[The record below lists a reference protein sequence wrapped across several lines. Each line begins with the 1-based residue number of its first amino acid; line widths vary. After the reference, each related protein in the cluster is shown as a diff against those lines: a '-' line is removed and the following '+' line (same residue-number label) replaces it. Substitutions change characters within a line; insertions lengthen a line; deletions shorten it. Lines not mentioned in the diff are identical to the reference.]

1 MTNAL
6 SIVTERVDDIPL
18 LLAQIEGM
26 GIPELLETH
35 FEAHGNWIGTGIGW
49 TTAVWMARI
58 LSQGDHRLS
67 WVEKWVGE
75 RVETLERSTGGL
87 VLATEWSDDRLG
99 IILDL
104 LSEEESWQEFE
115 SALNRRTIRV
125 YDLKR
130 ERVRLDSTTAS
141 GHWEVTEDGLFQFG
155 HSKDHRP
162 DLPQLKAML
171 STLDPLGMPVAT
183 QVVSGETADDPLY
196 VPAIKQVRDS
206 LDVSGLLY
214 VGDSKM
220 AALATR
226 VFVQAGGDHYLCPL
240 PKTQL
245 SDATLAEYL
254 APVWADELEPTP
266 IFRTDA
272 TGERKEIA
280 VGFEREVTMTHQ
292 TAERVLIWTERHLVV
307 RSHQFAKASEDA
319 LRKRLETAQAELLLL
334 NERKRGKKRLE
345 TRVEMDE
352 ATQAI
357 LKHHRIKGLM
367 KLTVSEQ
374 VDERPV
380 RAYGE
385 HPAGVRIKRTFTLQ
399 AEVDEAAVQ
408 AETRSFGWRVYATNS
423 PLHSL
428 SLEQAVVAY
437 REEFLIERGFGRLK
451 GKQLSLTPMYLQSD
465 KRATGLIHLLS
476 ICLRVLALL
485 EFQVRRRLAENND
498 RLAGLYAGNPK
509 RSTSRPTAEMLLE
522 AFQNITLSKVVANC
536 QRYRHLTPMSDL
548 QKTILALL
556 GMPTAIY
563 DRLAVDS
570 S

>member
-6 SIVTERVDDIPL
+6 SIETERVDDIPL

-35 FEAHGNWIGTGIGW
+35 FGVHGNWIGTGLGW
-49 TTAVWMARI
+49 TTGVWMARI

-67 WVEKWVGE
+67 WAEQWVGE
-75 RVETLERSTGGL
+75 RVETLERSTGEL

-104 LSEEESWQEFE
+104 LSEEESWQAFE

-125 YDLKR
+125 YNLKR

-141 GHWEVTEDGLFQFG
+141 GHWEVTEEGLFQFG

-162 DLPQLKAML
+162 DLPQLKIML

-226 VFVQAGGDHYLCPL
+226 AFVQEGGDQYLCPL
-240 PKTQL
+240 PKTQI
-245 SDATLAEYL
+245 SDTTLADYL

-272 TGERKEIA
+272 LGERKEIA

-292 TAERVLIWTERHLVV
+292 TAERVLTWTERRLVV
-307 RSHQFAKASEDA
+307 RSHQFAKTSEGA
-319 LRKRLETAQAELLLL
+319 LRKRLETGQAELMRL

-345 TRVEMDE
+345 SHAEMEE
-352 ATQAI
+352 ASQAI
-357 LKHHRIKGLM
+357 LKHHRIQGLM
-367 KLTVSEQ
+367 KVTVYEQ
-374 VDERPV
+374 VDERPL
-380 RAYGE
+380 RAYRE
-385 HPAGVRIKRTFTLQ
+385 RPAGVRIKRTFTLQ

-408 AETRSFGWRVYATNS
+408 TETRSFGWRVYATNS
-423 PLHSL
+423 PLHTL

-476 ICLRVLALL
+476 ICLRVLVLL
-485 EFQVRRRLAENND
+485 EFQLRRRLAEDNE

-509 RSTSRPTAEMLLE
+509 RSTSRPTAEMLLQ
-522 AFQNITLSKVVANC
+522 AFQNITLAKVVANR
-536 QRYRHLTPMSDL
+536 QRFRHLTPLSDL
-548 QKTILALL
+548 QKKILALL
-556 GMPTAIY
+556 GIPTLIY
-563 DRLAVDS
+563 DRLAIDS

>member
-35 FEAHGNWIGTGIGW
+35 FEAHGNWVGTGIGW
-49 TTAVWMARI
+49 TTGVWMAHI

-67 WVEKWVGE
+67 WAEKWVGE
-75 RVETLERSTGGL
+75 RVEMLERSTGEL

-104 LSEEESWQEFE
+104 LSEEEPWQDFE
-115 SALNRRTIRV
+115 GTLNRRTIRV

-162 DLPQLKAML
+162 DLPQLKVMF

-226 VFVQAGGDHYLCPL
+226 AFAQEGGDHYLCPL
-240 PKTQL
+240 SKTQL

-254 APVWADELEPTP
+254 APVWADEFEPTP

-280 VGFEREVTMTHQ
+280 VGFEREVTVTHQ
-292 TAERVLIWTERHLVV
+292 VAERVLTWTERHLVV

-319 LRKRLETAQAELLLL
+319 LRKRLETAHVELMLL

-345 TRVEMDE
+345 TRTEMDE
-352 ATQAI
+352 AIQAI
-357 LKHHRIKGLM
+357 LWRHRSKGLM
-367 KLTVSEQ
+367 KLTVTEQ

-380 RAYGE
+380 RAYRE
-385 HPAGVRIKRTFTLQ
+385 RRADVRIKRTFTLQ

-408 AETRSFGWRVYATNS
+408 AETRSFGWRVYATNA

-451 GKQLSLTPMYLQSD
+451 GKQLSLTPMHLQGD

-476 ICLRVLALL
+476 ICLRVLVLL
-485 EFQVRRRLAENND
+485 EFQVRRRLAENNE

-522 AFQNITLSKVVANC
+522 AFQNIPLSTVVANR
-536 QRYRHLTPMSDL
+536 QRFRHLTPLSDL

>member
-1 MTNAL
+1 
-6 SIVTERVDDIPL
+6 
-18 LLAQIEGM
+18 
-26 GIPELLETH
+26 
-35 FEAHGNWIGTGIGW
+35 
-49 TTAVWMARI
+49 MARI

-319 LRKRLETAQAELLLL
+319 LRK
-334 NERKRGKKRLE
+334 G
-345 TRVEMDE
+345 
-352 ATQAI
+352 
-357 LKHHRIKGLM
+357 
-367 KLTVSEQ
+367 
-374 VDERPV
+374 
-380 RAYGE
+380 
-385 HPAGVRIKRTFTLQ
+385 
-399 AEVDEAAVQ
+399 
-408 AETRSFGWRVYATNS
+408 
-423 PLHSL
+423 
-428 SLEQAVVAY
+428 
-437 REEFLIERGFGRLK
+437 
-451 GKQLSLTPMYLQSD
+451 
-465 KRATGLIHLLS
+465 
-476 ICLRVLALL
+476 
-485 EFQVRRRLAENND
+485 
-498 RLAGLYAGNPK
+498 
-509 RSTSRPTAEMLLE
+509 
-522 AFQNITLSKVVANC
+522 
-536 QRYRHLTPMSDL
+536 
-548 QKTILALL
+548 
-556 GMPTAIY
+556 
-563 DRLAVDS
+563 S